1 MSVAGAVSG
10 PAYRWRCLAC
20 EAANAAFSEHCSNC
34 GCPARPRDADIRRC
48 ARLAALRADKVFP
61 PADADLSA
69 PASARPSSLL
79 SAITVLAC
87 WAIVAVVVHLSVAP
101 IVNSRGGGW
110 MLDALMAA
118 IAVLAALTAVIV
130 YRSARSARSAVSE

>member
-1 MSVAGAVSG
+1 VSG
-10 PAYRWRCLAC
+10 ADVLSGPSYRWRCIAC
-20 EAANAAFSEHCSNC
+20 ESVNAAFSGQCANC

-69 PASARPSSLL
+69 AASARPSSVL

-101 IVNSRGGGW
+101 IVSSRAGGW
-110 MLDALMAA
+110 VLNALMAG